1 MDIENETTE
10 LAISSHSQKIGML
23 AAQLGYEGSLAL
35 GALEDEIRFY
45 QQRTV
50 ESCMEIGKRLLLV
63 KEQTPHGEFNKRI
76 EILNFTPRMAQK
88 FMSAVLKFS
97 KTNSSSLLQKAGNQ
111 TKLLELVMLDDD
123 EIELINEG
131 GSIGDVNLDSI
142 ETMSV
147 RELKQALR
155 DAKSD
160 IAAKE
165 QVIQTKDQK
174 TNQLLEENTKLKSPA
189 QIKKRAETE
198 QQQLTKKAL
207 EELDSACATMH
218 NDVVRFKNNINSIL
232 DAINEHGLYDIQDKL
247 ESSVVAAFQQI
258 AQTSV
263 ELGIQIDFE
272 NMVTPS
278 WMADDSN
285 KDGMGVEE
293 LQQLQH
299 NVETLLES

>member
-10 LAISSHSQKIGML
+10 LAISSHAQKVGGL
-23 AAQLGYEGSLAL
+23 AASLGYEGALTL
-35 GALEDEIRFY
+35 GAIEDEIRFY

-50 ESCMEIGKRLLLV
+50 EACMELGKRLLIM
-63 KEQTPHGEFNKRI
+63 KEMTPHGEFEKRI
-76 EILNFTPRMAQK
+76 EILGFSPRMARK

-97 KTNSSSLLQKAGNQ
+97 NRNSNTVLTVTKSQ
-111 TKLLELVMLDDD
+111 TKLLELVVLDDD
-123 EIELINEG
+123 ELDVIEQG

-147 RELKQALR
+147 RELKKALR

-160 IAAKE
+160 IEAKE
-165 QVIQTKDQK
+165 QVIKTKDQK
-174 TNQLLEENTKLKSPA
+174 ANELLEENTKLKSPA

-198 QQQLTKKAL
+198 QQQLAKKAL
-207 EELDSACATMH
+207 EEISAACLKMH
-218 NDVVRFKNNINSIL
+218 NDTVRFTNEINSVI
-232 DAINEHGLYDIQDKL
+232 DAIEEHGLYDIQEQL
-247 ESSVVAAFQQI
+247 EANVIATFQQI
-258 AQTSV
+258 AQTTV
-263 ELGIQIDFE
+263 TLGVQIDFE
-272 NMVTPS
+272 AMVSPS

-285 KDGMGVEE
+285 KDELGVEE

>member
-198 QQQLTKKAL
+198 QQQLAKKAL
-207 EELDSACATMH
+207 EEISSACLKMH
-218 NDVVRFKNNINSIL
+218 NDTVRFTNEINSVI
-232 DAINEHGLYDIQDKL
+232 DAIEEHGLYDIQEQL
-247 ESSVVAAFQQI
+247 EANVIATFQQI

-263 ELGIQIDFE
+263 TLGVQIDFE
-272 NMVTPS
+272 AMVSPS

-285 KDGMGVEE
+285 KDELGVEE